1 MIPEDCYQ
9 NHLMCNG
16 GQWNKNV
23 SIRNANNHIELER
36 LGPIRHPRVNIE
48 YIEVKGIRGPRTL
61 QIV

>member
-1 MIPEDCYQ
+1 MVPEDCYQ

-36 LGPIRHPRVNIE
+36 LGPIRHPRVNVE
-48 YIEVKGIRGPRTL
+48 YIDVKEI
-61 QIV
+61 